1 MDDTKARHA
10 LESELRKLEGRV
22 AELIAVTDRL
32 REENRSLRDSQE
44 QLATER
50 ANLLAR
56 NEQVRIR
63 VEAMIHRLRALEQNA

>member
-1 MDDTKARHA
+1 MDDSKARTA
-10 LESELRKLEGRV
+10 LEQDLRRLEARV
-22 AELIAVTDRL
+22 EELITVTARL
-32 REENRSLRDSQE
+32 REENRSLLDSQE

>member
-1 MDDTKARHA
+1 MKDAPTRTALDD
-10 LESELRKLEGRV
+10 ELRRLETRV
-22 AELIAVTDRL
+22 ADLVALIERL
-32 REENRSLRDSQE
+32 REENRSLRDSQDT
-44 QLATER
+44 LATER

>member
-1 MDDTKARHA
+1 MTDRKSHQA
-10 LESELRKLEGRV
+10 LESELRKLEARV
-22 AELIAVTDRL
+22 AELIAVTGRL